1 MKIEKKW
8 VTPLVTG
15 SFLLVAITGILMFF
29 HIDTGLNKVAHEWL
43 GLIMVLGAV
52 LHIVVNLKSFNQMFG
67 NTMGKTI
74 VGAFVLVLG
83 LSFINL
89 GGEGKEKPFMSSVEV
104 LAKASIAD
112 LSQVS
117 HIDKQVLLDRLKAK
131 GVAISDDT
139 KSIKD
144 VVGDDA
150 RMQMEVLNDVL
161 KEQ

>member
-1 MKIEKKW
+1 MTMDKKW
-8 VTPLVTG
+8 VTPLITG
-15 SFLLVAITGILMFF
+15 SFLLIAITGVLMFF

-43 GLIMVLGAV
+43 GFVMVFGTI
-52 LHIVVNLKSFNQMFG
+52 LHIMINIKGFKQMFN

-74 VGAFVLVLG
+74 VGVFVLVLG

-89 GGEGKEKPFMSSVEV
+89 GGDEKEKPFMIPVKV
-104 LAKASIAD
+104 LAKASIAE
-112 LSQVS
+112 LAQVS
-117 HIDKQVLLDRLKAK
+117 HTDKQVLLDRLKSN
-131 GVAISDDT
+131 GVVISDDT

-150 RMQMEVLNDVL
+150 HMQMEVLNDVL